1 MKRSAGFTLLEL
13 LLALALLAMT
23 LGLLMASSARASR
36 QVQAAAAQNRAVMYA
51 ENLLDDLNYG
61 TPLQVGKRE
70 GTFEDPRFRW
80 QLVIRTA
87 DQDAAL
93 ALPMP
98 TAAAPMA
105 LYQIELRVLWDQQ
118 ALTWQ
123 TLRAA
128 QATQEISLP

>member
-23 LGLLMASSARASR
+23 LGLLLASSARASR

-51 ENLLDDLNYG
+51 ENLLDDLGYG
-61 TPLQVGKRE
+61 TPLQLGKQE
-70 GTFEDPRFRW
+70 GAFADPRFRW
-80 QLVIRTA
+80 QLVIQAA

-98 TAAAPMA
+98 VAAAPMA
-105 LYQIELRVLWDQQ
+105 LYQVELRVLWDKQ

-128 QATQEISLP
+128 RATQEIPQP